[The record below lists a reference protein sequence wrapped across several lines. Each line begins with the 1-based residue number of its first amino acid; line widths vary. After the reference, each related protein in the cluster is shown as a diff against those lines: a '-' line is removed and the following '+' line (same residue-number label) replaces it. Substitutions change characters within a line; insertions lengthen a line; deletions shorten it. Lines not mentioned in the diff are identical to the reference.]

1 MRKNNNKTK
10 TVSYYYYYVR
20 NDIENSGENSFLP
33 YVVVI
38 GSRRGARLQDFYR
51 LTHYNWSVGRL
62 VVLTHVPCVVSPLGA
77 AALGGL
83 VVRRPGQLT
92 SLGGR

>member
-1 MRKNNNKTK
+1 MRKKHQQQNKN
-10 TVSYYYYYVR
+10 SIILLYYYVR

-51 LTHYNWSVGRL
+51 LTHYNWSVGRY
-62 VVLTHVPCVVSPLGA
+62 
-77 AALGGL
+77 
-83 VVRRPGQLT
+83 
-92 SLGGR
+92 